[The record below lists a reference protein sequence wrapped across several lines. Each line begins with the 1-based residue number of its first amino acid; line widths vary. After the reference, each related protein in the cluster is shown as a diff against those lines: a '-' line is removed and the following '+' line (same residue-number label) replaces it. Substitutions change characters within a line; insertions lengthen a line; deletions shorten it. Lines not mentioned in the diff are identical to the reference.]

1 MLEIKKTP
9 QGQVWLCGVLF
20 LGGRVFYGYSRISY
34 VFLGFLYSLYIFQEG
49 GGWLADGEG
58 AMVHVPYSV
67 AVAQCDVEVVG
78 G

>member
-20 LGGRVFYGYSRISY
+20 LG
-34 VFLGFLYSLYIFQEG
+34 FLYSLYIFQEG
-49 GGWLADGEG
+49 GGWFADGEG